1 MKFHFLSFYLVLNTK
16 FCIYMSFEAFILFVI
31 HVNAYEYAIVFGFKQ
46 IRFGMT
52 KALNVP

>member
-16 FCIYMSFEAFILFVI
+16 FCIYISFEAFVLFII
-31 HVNAYEYAIVFGFKQ
+31 HVNAYEYVIVFGFKQ

>member
-1 MKFHFLSFYLVLNTK
+1 
-16 FCIYMSFEAFILFVI
+16 MSFDAFILFVI
-31 HVNAYEYAIVFGFKQ
+31 HVNAYERAIVFSFKQ